1 MLCNKSSPAH
11 PQKCSEMMVGKGGGR
26 AKPIC
31 SVVCAPGSADLRME
45 KNNYTTTAGERSE
58 KGVVIWGG
66 IRMGK

>member
-1 MLCNKSSPAH
+1 
-11 PQKCSEMMVGKGGGR
+11 MMVGKGGGR